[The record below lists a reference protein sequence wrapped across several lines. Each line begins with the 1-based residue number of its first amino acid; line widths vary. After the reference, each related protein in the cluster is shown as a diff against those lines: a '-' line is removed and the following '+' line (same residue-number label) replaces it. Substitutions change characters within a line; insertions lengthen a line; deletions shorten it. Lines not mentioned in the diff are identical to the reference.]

1 MPAQLN
7 HYSVTPGVT
16 VSASTS
22 NASSSLA
29 STSRSG
35 PSPEEL
41 SEHYQASL
49 RLIDAILESDRT
61 LIDQLVLVDKV
72 DCWISDE
79 LLTQGWTAL
88 HAAAYV
94 GDVGLLKMLLRK
106 GNAVWNLVD
115 NLGCSAGDIAY
126 SMNNAKAYKFLMEEG
141 VRAEMLRAV
150 MEDVQ
155 GEVETSDE
163 EDQDMIEEEGQEEGQ
178 NTDVELREAE
188 QQSNDMMVGERGEP
202 DEVKL
207 STASSLAQYLSQP
220 LTYTTDSNGQAICL
234 DSEGNGVMMGWE
246 KPIMRETVSAML
258 SKGWSDRKGKARQQ
272 LIEEEEGDRYHLR
285 VINVGFGLGI
295 IDTFFQEY
303 NPTVHLIIEPHPDV
317 LAHAKSQGWF
327 DKPGVRFFQGT
338 WQDWLKALE
347 EGEEE
352 WSEWD
357 AIYFDTYS
365 EHYKDLR
372 SFLSSTPNLL
382 ASSSPDNQAC
392 VSFFHG
398 LGATSRSFY
407 DVYTSVSQL
416 HLLEFGLKTE
426 WNEVQVLDEED
437 EDVWEKTGWR
447 NEDEG
452 GKGERKKYWEWEKAV
467 GKYRLPV
474 CRLEY

>member
-7 HYSVTPGVT
+7 NYSVTPGVT
-16 VSASTS
+16 VTTS
-22 NASSSLA
+22 NAFSPLA
-29 STSRSG
+29 STSSTSG
-35 PSPEEL
+35 PSTEEL
-41 SEHYQASL
+41 SQHYLLSL
-49 RLIDAILESDRT
+49 RLIDAILEGDR
-61 LIDQLVLVDKV
+61 QLVDKLVLQERV

-79 LLTQGWTAL
+79 LSTQGWTAL
-88 HAAAYV
+88 HAAAYI

-150 MEDVQ
+150 MEDAADLE
-155 GEVETSDE
+155 GEQE
-163 EDQDMIEEEGQEEGQ
+163 EDAIEEEKEEEEQ
-178 NTDVELREAE
+178 TSKQQDTEMKTTDEAE
-188 QQSNDMMVGERGEP
+188 EEI
-202 DEVKL
+202 KL
-207 STASSLAQYLSQP
+207 STASSLTQYLSQP
-220 LTYTTDSNGQAICL
+220 LTYTTDSNGQPICL

-246 KPIMRETVSAML
+246 KPIMFETVQAQL
-258 SKGWSDRKGKARQQ
+258 SKGWSDRKGKSRAE
-272 LIEEEEGDRYHLR
+272 LLEEEEGDRYHLR
-285 VINVGFGLGI
+285 VMNVGFGLGI
-295 IDTFFQEY
+295 VDTFYQEF
-303 NPTVHLIIEPHPDV
+303 NPTLHLIIEPHPDV
-317 LAHAKSQGWF
+317 LKFAKEQGWF

-338 WQDWLKALE
+338 WQEWIKALE
-347 EGEEE
+347 EGKEE
-352 WSEWD
+352 WVEWD

-372 SFLSSTPNLL
+372 SFLSQTPNLL
-382 ASSSPDNQAC
+382 SSSSPQNQAS

-426 WNEVQVLDEED
+426 WTEVEVLNEED

-447 NEDEG
+447 GENEG